1 MLNTLSNKEA
11 IMLKKNSC
19 LSCGSPGVSV
29 FYEVENMPIHS
40 VMLLPTRDKAIN
52 YLKRDIRLGFC
63 SKCGF
68 ISNVSFDQ
76 SLLEYSTGYESTQS
90 YSPTFNI
97 FAKGLARNLTDRYDL
112 HDKDIIE
119 IGCGQGEFLT
129 ILCEI
134 GGNRGIGFDPSY
146 IPGRNENLEKNK
158 ISIVKDFY
166 SEKYADI
173 KCDFL
178 CCRMTLEH
186 IHKTADFIQII
197 RRSIQDKP
205 DTIVF
210 FQVPDVIR
218 ILNDLAFWDIYYE
231 HCSYFSPG
239 SLASLF
245 RNNGFEVIDIWKD
258 YGEQYIMLGAKLS
271 GKSASKSISMEE
283 DVSELKSKVD
293 LFSKNNPDQLNRWKN
308 HLQKAN
314 KEGQRAVLW
323 GGGSKGVAFLTAL
336 NINSEIEYVVD
347 INPNK
352 HGTYMAGTGQK
363 IVSPEFLKQYK
374 PDIIIVMNPI
384 YKKEIKEDLDRIGV
398 VADVISV

>member
-1 MLNTLSNKEA
+1 
-11 IMLKKNSC
+11 
-19 LSCGSPGVSV
+19 
-29 FYEVENMPIHS
+29 MPIHS

-52 YLKRDIRLGFC
+52 YLKKDIRLGFC
-63 SKCGF
+63 TKCGF

-90 YSPTFNI
+90 YSPTFNV
-97 FAKGLARNLTDRYDL
+97 FAKGLVRNLTDRYDL

-129 ILCEI
+129 MLCEI
-134 GGNRGIGFDPSY
+134 GLNRGIGFDPSY

-158 ISIVKDFY
+158 ISIIKDFY

-186 IHKTADFIQII
+186 IHKTGDFIRII
-197 RRSIQDKP
+197 RRSIKDKP

-258 YGEQYIMLGAKLS
+258 YGEQYVMLGAKLA
-271 GKSASKSISMEE
+271 GKSTSKSISMEE
-283 DVSELKSKVD
+283 DVSELKGKVD
-293 LFSKNNPDQLNRWKN
+293 LFSKNNL
-308 HLQKAN
+308 
-314 KEGQRAVLW
+314 
-323 GGGSKGVAFLTAL
+323 
-336 NINSEIEYVVD
+336 
-347 INPNK
+347 
-352 HGTYMAGTGQK
+352 
-363 IVSPEFLKQYK
+363 EFLIQ
-374 PDIIIVMNPI
+374 NF
-384 YKKEIKEDLDRIGV
+384 LFTHCF
-398 VADVISV
+398 